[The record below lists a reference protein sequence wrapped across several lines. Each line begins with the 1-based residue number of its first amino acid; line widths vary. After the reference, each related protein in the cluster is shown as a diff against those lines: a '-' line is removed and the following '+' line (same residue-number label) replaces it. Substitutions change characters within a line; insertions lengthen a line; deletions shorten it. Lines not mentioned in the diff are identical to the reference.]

1 MAQVKKAFVEELP
14 LVVAEKDVVCTVEQ
28 HVDRLLSLCQTR
40 QQQKQKFLSYIKS
53 AYEPKSI
60 SERLEEYADLTFKEF
75 VAELK
80 KQKVKLSASQQMDLL
95 SLFDE
100 QKATVSNLSAQI
112 MAVQTSLDDL
122 VFAIYQIPADIA
134 ATIRSSMQITL

>member
-1 MAQVKKAFVEELP
+1 
-14 LVVAEKDVVCTVEQ
+14 
-28 HVDRLLSLCQTR
+28 
-40 QQQKQKFLSYIKS
+40 
-53 AYEPKSI
+53 
-60 SERLEEYADLTFKEF
+60 
-75 VAELK
+75 
-80 KQKVKLSASQQMDLL
+80 MDLL